1 MKNKEKLVCDAENI
15 GVKLEE
21 FHVKQ
26 FEKYQE
32 LLLEWNEK
40 INLTAITE
48 EDDIITKHFIDSLY
62 CLKYINPNDRI
73 IDVGTGAGFPGIPIK
88 IVSRETKVT
97 LLDSLN
103 KRVVYLNDV
112 IERLELKNIEAL
124 HGRAEEFGIKPEYRE
139 QYDVVTARAVANM
152 KVISEYCLPF
162 VKVGGKF
169 VCMKGSEYKEELE
182 EAKAHIGNLGGK
194 ILDIEEIILPGTDIK
209 HTIIIIEK
217 VKETSKSFPRRK
229 IPKV

>member
-1 MKNKEKLVCDAENI
+1 MKNKEKLIQDAKEMGIELN
-15 GVKLEE
+15 E

-48 EDDIITKHFIDSLY
+48 ENDIITKHFVDSLY
-62 CLKYINPNDRI
+62 CLKYIKDTDSI
-73 IDVGTGAGFPGIPIK
+73 IDIGTGAGFPGLPIK
-88 IVSRETKVT
+88 IVSHETSVT

-103 KRVVYLNDV
+103 KRITYLNDV
-112 IERLELKNIEAL
+112 IEKLSLENINAI

-139 QYDVVTARAVANM
+139 KFDVATARAVANM
-152 KVISEYCLPF
+152 KVLVEYCLPF

-169 VCMKGSEYKEELE
+169 ICMKGSEYKEELE

-194 ILDIEEIILPGTDIK
+194 VATIEEVILPGTDIK
-209 HTIIIIEK
+209 HSLIVIEK
-217 VKETSKSFPRRK
+217 EKSTPKNFPRRK
-229 IPKV
+229 IK